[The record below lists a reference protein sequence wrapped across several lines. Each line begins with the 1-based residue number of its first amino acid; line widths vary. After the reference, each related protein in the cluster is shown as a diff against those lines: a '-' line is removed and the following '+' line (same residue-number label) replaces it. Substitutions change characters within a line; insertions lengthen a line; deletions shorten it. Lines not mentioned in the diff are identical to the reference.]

1 MEIKIDDTVIQYWTD
16 LELNIRYDSLVS
28 DFAVSIYFE
37 PTDKKHQQ
45 LFKPLSYRT
54 CTISD
59 NGRRLLTGTVLSHSF
74 VDGAE
79 TQLLRISGYSKTGV
93 LEDSDIAGENAIQW
107 NSSNLG
113 EIANE
118 LIKPFGLKVLVDPSV
133 ADVVNSDYNTEAA
146 KDSQTI
152 KEILST
158 LASQK
163 NVILTHDEF
172 GNVLFTKV
180 KVGVESSTVTLAAGT
195 VPPPFSDAVVG
206 APEFTA
212 TAVQQKLY
220 QPVFN
225 FDGTSPNVSMQ
236 LITNGQNMHNTITI
250 NKQADEYGG
259 DARSTATEINPYCKP
274 YRPRVNRQTS
284 GKSVDTPFAARN
296 ALNIELKNITLSIKT
311 SSWYLGGNIAR
322 VNTIVTAQS
331 NRIFLYKK
339 TAFFVEQVSYIGN
352 AENQTANLTCVLPE
366 AYSSDKPINIFD

>member
-1 MEIKIDDTVIQYWTD
+1 MTIKIDDTVIDYWTD

-28 DFAVSIYFE
+28 DFAVSVYFN
-37 PTDKKHQQ
+37 PNDTKQKQ

-79 TQLLRISGYSKTGV
+79 TQLIRISGYSKTGV
-93 LEDSDIAGENAIQW
+93 LEDSDIAGDGAIQW

-118 LIKPFGLKVLVDPSV
+118 LVKPFGLKVLVDESV
-133 ADVVNSDYNTEAA
+133 KDVVNSDYNTEAA

-180 KVGVESSTVTLAAGT
+180 KVGEESSAVTLAAGT
-195 VPPPFSDAVVG
+195 VPTPFSSSVVG

-212 TAVQQKLY
+212 TVVQQNLY

-225 FDGTSPNVSMQ
+225 FDGTIPSVTMQ
-236 LITNGQNMHNTITI
+236 LITNGQNMHSTITI

-259 DARSTATEINPYCKP
+259 DAKSSATKTNPYCKP

-296 ALNIELKNITLSIKT
+296 ALGIEIKNITLSVRM
-311 SSWYLGGNIAR
+311 SSWYYGGKLAR
-322 VNTIVTAQS
+322 VNTLITAQS
-331 NRIFLYKK
+331 NKLFLYKK
-339 TAFFVEQVSYIGN
+339 TKFFVEQVSYIGN
-352 AENQTANLTCVLPE
+352 AENQTATLTCVLPDV
-366 AYSSDKPINIFD
+366 YSSDTPINIFN